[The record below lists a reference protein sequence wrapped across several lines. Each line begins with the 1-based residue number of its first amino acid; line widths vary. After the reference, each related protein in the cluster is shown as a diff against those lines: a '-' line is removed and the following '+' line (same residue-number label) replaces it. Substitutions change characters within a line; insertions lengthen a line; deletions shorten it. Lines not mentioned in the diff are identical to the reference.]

1 MKIFFSVLKKYAVFS
16 GRASRSEF
24 WVLYLIW
31 GIIYFVLSVIDLA
44 IGTEIGGDVGILSF
58 VYLFATVLPA
68 LGVQVRRLHDTGRS
82 GWWSLLN
89 SIPII
94 GTIIVIVFLAQ
105 DSQQGQ
111 GLDLTGP
118 NKYGPNPKEPA
129 PETTP

>member
-1 MKIFFSVLKKYAVFS
+1 MKTFFSVLKKYAVFS

-24 WVLYLIW
+24 WVFYLIW

-58 VYLFATVLPA
+58 VYLFATILPA
-68 LGVQVRRLHDTGRS
+68 YAVQVRRLHDTGRS

-94 GTIIVIVFLAQ
+94 GTIVVIFFLAQ

-129 PETTP
+129 PVTEL